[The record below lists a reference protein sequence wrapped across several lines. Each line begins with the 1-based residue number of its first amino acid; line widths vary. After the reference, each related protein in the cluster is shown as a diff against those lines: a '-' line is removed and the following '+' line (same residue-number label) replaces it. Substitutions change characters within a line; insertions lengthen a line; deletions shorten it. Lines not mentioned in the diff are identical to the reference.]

1 MTVSETN
8 SMMQNGVE
16 TMNVPMLRGEVQSQW
31 MKIVVIDFDS
41 EILCDSEVWWSTNM
55 QFLSHSELTS
65 TVPIRGGK

>member
-1 MTVSETN
+1 
-8 SMMQNGVE
+8 
-16 TMNVPMLRGEVQSQW
+16 